1 MEYSDDYQG
10 RIARAMA
17 ESGLGVGAL
26 ADGIGVTYQA
36 IKKVVDGSTKMLAA
50 DNNVRAARLLGVNSE
65 WLATGEGSPT
75 PWPLSP
81 ELLQRIAESEDPG
94 KIENELRV
102 RFDLPLQS
110 TQRKQ
115 QRAAA

>member
-1 MEYSDDYQG
+1 
-10 RIARAMA
+10 
-17 ESGLGVGAL
+17 
-26 ADGIGVTYQA
+26 
-36 IKKVVDGSTKMLAA
+36 MLAA

-81 ELLQRIAESEDPG
+81 ELLQRIAESGDSS
-94 KIENELRV
+94 KIENELRI

-110 TQRKQ
+110 APSKQ
-115 QRAAA
+115 SAQRAA

>member
-10 RIARAMA
+10 RFARAMA
-17 ESGLGVGAL
+17 EAGIGVASVAEGV
-26 ADGIGVTYQA
+26 GVTYQA
-36 IKKVVDGSTKMLAA
+36 IKKVVDGTTKMLAA

-110 TQRKQ
+110 SSRKQ
-115 QRAAA
+115 PRAAA